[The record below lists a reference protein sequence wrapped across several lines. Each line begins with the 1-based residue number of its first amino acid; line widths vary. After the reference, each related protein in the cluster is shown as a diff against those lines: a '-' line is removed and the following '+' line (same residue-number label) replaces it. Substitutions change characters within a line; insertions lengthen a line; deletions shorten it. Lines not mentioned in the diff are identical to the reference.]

1 MNLLQRLNIVPC
13 KFSEASVVASIQLG
27 GCNLFVPCVTE
38 AEALE
43 IKRKVFTYLGSLL

>member
-1 MNLLQRLNIVPC
+1 MNLLETLGIVPC
-13 KFSEASVVASIQLG
+13 KFNEANVVASIQLG

-43 IKRKVFTYLGSLL
+43 IKRKVFVYLGAQS